1 MLSRNFA
8 HSVGWVFDWRKS
20 QTLSRLH
27 NSISLCQITML
38 CLLFAHIF
46 GFSKNN
52 IRIKLKTAGKI
63 VSVTKSNTAYLL
75 QHLAHIHL
83 TNMTWMH
90 WEITEYS
97 FPWKGCFYHVI
108 TLKTPTDNTA
118 SQQGLTLPTQARHFL
133 CSVQSEQRFQ
143 CDREQSTLSDENL
156 WSLHLLLLCKCSWN
170 HSTARIVDIC
180 QTVKYSQ

>member
-1 MLSRNFA
+1 
-8 HSVGWVFDWRKS
+8 
-20 QTLSRLH
+20 
-27 NSISLCQITML
+27 ML

-75 QHLAHIHL
+75 QHLAHIHI

-118 SQQGLTLPTQARHFL
+118 SQQGLTLLTQARHFISAL
-133 CSVQSEQRFQ
+133 FRVSRGFSVTESRAPCQMKT
-143 CDREQSTLSDENL
+143 CDHFTYCYYVNAAEITAQPG
-156 WSLHLLLLCKCSWN
+156 LL
-170 HSTARIVDIC
+170 TY
-180 QTVKYSQ
+180 VKR